1 MVVGV
6 NESKK
11 VTCIGCE
18 DAKGNLF
25 LSCMV
30 CRLSSHPGECT
41 EYRHE
46 FDMRIVQ
53 KVIPWDE
60 IVRM

>member
-1 MVVGV
+1 MKEVM
-6 NESKK
+6 
-11 VTCIGCE
+11 CIGCDDE
-18 DAKGNLF
+18 DGSMF
-25 LSCMV
+25 MSCMV

-41 EYRHE
+41 EYRRE

-60 IVRM
+60 IARM